1 MSCYVNPPATLPW
14 EKNQR
19 YPLDRGQR
27 GRRGWYGIL
36 GGKKYIYTAVDG
48 SKTMMFLLP
57 MTSPHRARFQ
67 DVPVHILAMH
77 LYLLGNTNPYY
88 PQPFQAIFG
97 LCLQTTTHFFF
108 SFSL

>member
-1 MSCYVNPPATLPW
+1 
-14 EKNQR
+14 
-19 YPLDRGQR
+19 
-27 GRRGWYGIL
+27 
-36 GGKKYIYTAVDG
+36 
-48 SKTMMFLLP
+48 MMFLLP

-67 DVPVHILAMH
+67 DVPIHILAMH

-108 SFSL
+108 HFLCSLSNDCVNNEIMPLQCRMLQYNYRNIRITTKDNVEGHGFAS